1 MNPFPAHLNCSH
13 YVLYL
18 QIDQDHKHPRCVHDL
33 SITKVKGPGVN
44 LITCWL
50 CLICFVSPVT
60 SMEAQLMFNGRM
72 KGWMDI
78 WMNKQWMSGWK
89 EMSPEHPQNLQLTT
103 LYPPVSVQSLSL
115 GFMLSSPVL
124 HYLPD
129 PSSEL
134 SWNKFFQGSI
144 EGSLPI
150 PLSTV
155 HGPPLNLVVTWNH
168 HPYDFQDCTEP
179 QGCSSTS

>member
-1 MNPFPAHLNCSH
+1 
-13 YVLYL
+13 
-18 QIDQDHKHPRCVHDL
+18 
-33 SITKVKGPGVN
+33 
-44 LITCWL
+44 
-50 CLICFVSPVT
+50 
-60 SMEAQLMFNGRM
+60 
-72 KGWMDI
+72 
-78 WMNKQWMSGWK
+78 
-89 EMSPEHPQNLQLTT
+89 MSPEHPQNLQLIT

-115 GFMLSSPVL
+115 GFMLSSPVS

-155 HGPPLNLVVTWNH
+155 HGPPLNLVVTWNQ
-168 HPYDFQDCTEP
+168 HPYDFQDCIEP
-179 QGCSSTS
+179 QGCSSTSQPHLRTEPCLFCIMSDGLAAPQDQQHKNQSPPTSIPSCLTSLPLLPGSMVTPDSIRDILRRRRRTKNFYRSN